1 MALPSAFTSLAL
13 TFTDESSQGM
23 LASAEASC
31 GEAQKPI
38 TSMNPQD
45 FSDWS
50 FDGSSTGQAEG
61 NNSDCILRRV
71 QQP

>member
-1 MALPSAFTSLAL
+1 MPR
-13 TFTDESSQGM
+13 
-23 LASAEASC
+23 
-31 GEAQKPI
+31 AQKPI

-61 NNSDCILRRV
+61 NNSDCILRRA
-71 QQP
+71 QLLLFSAFR